1 MTAGLDR
8 SGPISGAILAPIE
21 ISRVK
26 EPADKAGINLRWS
39 DGLRQFISAEVL
51 RRECPC
57 ASCLEIRGEGSHNN
71 PLSPAPKKPKL
82 FTVLK
87 AGFEEQTEILQIWPI
102 GNYALGVRWGDKH
115 DSGIYDY
122 PLLRRLGLTA
132 ETISES

>member
-1 MTAGLDR
+1 MTAAPDQ
-8 SGPISGAILAPIE
+8 SGTYPGTVLSPLE

-26 EPADKAGINLRWS
+26 EPAERAGINLRWS
-39 DGLRQFISAEVL
+39 DGVRHFIPAAAL

-57 ASCLEIRGEGSHNN
+57 ATCLEARGESSHSN
-71 PLSPAPKKPKL
+71 PLSPAPKRPKL

-87 AGFEEQTEILQIWPI
+87 AGVEEQTEIVQLWPI

-122 PLLRRLGLTA
+122 PLLRRLGQAADTA
-132 ETISES
+132 TES